1 MLINLVRLGM
11 MQEAKKLSTSLN
23 GYLNVY
29 KNHMMT
35 SIRLSIFLI
44 IFKMEKIVMN
54 KVVK

>member
-35 SIRLSIFLI
+35 SIRAIDFLI